1 MSNNAEKLVI
11 MGLAGLGLTV
21 MVQAKQVW
29 HLAAGAAVVM
39 AAEVHRARRDYSY
52 ADVWSGSCSAV
63 DEIFDSANSELAP
76 VFNKARG
83 QRTRLVT
90 KALGQVPMGEAIARR
105 LEQRGQLSTD
115 WVDEFARRSS
125 AIVGESGDG
134 KTHTLLWRLA
144 EYIKANPQGDI
155 HICDIDYGSSHGGTP
170 NTWLGLPL
178 ESVVH
183 TEDSEILDTILSV
196 SDEVSQR
203 AHETKQ
209 AIAAGEPK
217 PEYSPILL
225 LVDEWVVTAE
235 MWTKTQRETA
245 LAALKN
251 IIHRGLK
258 QGVQCVLGMH
268 SLAVN
273 QSYIP
278 KGLVQHLE
286 VLFLWRAAQNAD
298 NFSNLPISP
307 NAAQEVTE
315 AFKAYPR
322 ELGGVRSAIAFFNRE
337 LSIKGIPPLAVDVE
351 LVPDDA
357 GAAAWAEQFRAAIV
371 AANGSLSATKA
382 WEKIAGQKAYQRKAE
397 NAEWIAFR
405 DLVNSIGEAL
415 KEGVPPEAE
424 LNERLATSEAPPSL

>member
-1 MSNNAEKLVI
+1 MAEI
-11 MGLAGLGLTV
+11 
-21 MVQAKQVW
+21 
-29 HLAAGAAVVM
+29 
-39 AAEVHRARRDYSY
+39 HRAKRDYAY
-52 ADVWSGSCSAV
+52 GEVWSGSCQAV
-63 DEIFDSANSELAP
+63 DDLFESTNKELAP
-76 VFNKARG
+76 VFNRVRG
-83 QRTRLVT
+83 QRQRLVT
-90 KALGQVPMGEAIARR
+90 SALSQVPMGQVIADRMA
-105 LEQRGQLSTD
+105 QKGQLSTD
-115 WVDEFARRSS
+115 WVDEFSRRS
-125 AIVGESGDG
+125 ACIVGESGDG

-144 EYIKANPQGDI
+144 EFIKANPQGQL
-155 HICDIDYGSSHGGTP
+155 HVCDIDYGSGHGDGS

-183 TEDSEILDTILSV
+183 TEDGEILETVLAV

-203 AHETKQ
+203 AHETKL

-217 PEYSPILL
+217 PEYQPILL
-225 LVDEWVVTAE
+225 LIDEWVVTAE
-235 MWTKTQRETA
+235 MWTKAERETA
-245 LAALKN
+245 LSALKN
-251 IIHRGLK
+251 IVHRGLK

-286 VLFLWRAAQNAD
+286 VLFLWRAAQNTD

-307 NAAQEVTE
+307 SAAQDVTE
-315 AFKAYPR
+315 AFKGYPR
-322 ELGGVRSAIAFFNRE
+322 ELGGVRSAIAFLNRE
-337 LSIKGIPPLAVDVE
+337 LTIKGIPHLNVDVE

-371 AANGSLSATKA
+371 AANGSMSATKA

-405 DLVNSIGEAL
+405 DLVNSVNDAL
-415 KEGVPPEAE
+415 KEGAPPDGE

>member
-11 MGLAGLGLTV
+11 MGIAGLGLTV

-29 HLAAGAAVVM
+29 HLAAGAAVVL
-39 AAEVHRARRDYSY
+39 AAEVHRAKRDYSY
-52 ADVWSGSCSAV
+52 GDIWSGSCTAV
-63 DEIFDSANSELAP
+63 DDIFSSANAELAP

-83 QRTRLVT
+83 QRQRLVT
-90 KALGQVPMGEAIARR
+90 RALSQVPMGELIARR
-105 LEQRGQLSTD
+105 LEQQGQLSTD
-115 WVDEFARRSS
+115 WVSEFSRRS
-125 AIVGESGDG
+125 ACIVGESGDG

-144 EYIKANPQGDI
+144 EFIKANPDGQL
-155 HICDIDYGSSHGGTP
+155 HVCDIDYGSGHGGGS

-183 TEDSEILDTILSV
+183 TEDSEILDTILAV

-203 AHETKQ
+203 AHETKL

-217 PEYSPILL
+217 PEYQPILL

-235 MWTKTQRETA
+235 MWTKPQRETA
-245 LAALKN
+245 LSALKN
-251 IIHRGLK
+251 IVHRGLK

-307 NAAQEVTE
+307 AAAQEIAE
-315 AFKAYPR
+315 AFKGYPR
-322 ELGGVRSAIAFFNRE
+322 ELGGVRSAIAFLNRE
-337 LSIKGIPPLAVDVE
+337 LSIKGIPHLNVDVE
-351 LVPDDA
+351 LVPGDA
-357 GAAAWAEQFRAAIV
+357 EASAWAEQFRAAIE
-371 AANGSLSATKA
+371 AHAGKISATKA
-382 WEKIAGQKAYQRKAE
+382 WESIAGQKAKERTAKNQ
-397 NAEWIAFR
+397 NWVAFR
-405 DLVNSIGEAL
+405 DLVNAIAMTPSQ
-415 KEGVPPEAE
+415 GVPPAGEPIGVAAQE
-424 LNERLATSEAPPSL
+424 LSPD

>member
-11 MGLAGLGLTV
+11 LGIAGLGLTI
-21 MVQAKQVW
+21 MVQGRAVW

-52 ADVWSGSCSAV
+52 GDVWSGSGAAV
-63 DEIFDSANSELAP
+63 DEVFNSANAELAP
-76 VFNKARG
+76 VFNKVRG

-90 KALGQVPMGEAIARR
+90 LALAQVPMGETIARR

-144 EYIKANPQGDI
+144 EYIKANPQGEV
-155 HICDIDYGSSHGGTP
+155 HVCDIDFGSSHGGTP

-183 TEDSEILDTILSV
+183 TDEAEILDTLLAV

-209 AIAAGEPK
+209 AIAAGDPK

-225 LVDEWVVTAE
+225 LIDEWVVTAE
-235 MWTKTQRETA
+235 MWTKAQRETA

-298 NFSNLPISP
+298 NFNNLPISP
-307 NAAQEVTE
+307 SAAQDVTS

-322 ELGGVRSAIAFFNRE
+322 ELGGVRSAIAFFNRD
-337 LSIKGIPPLAVDVE
+337 LSIKGIPPLTVDVE
-351 LVPDDA
+351 LVPEDS
-357 GAAAWAEQFRAAIV
+357 GAVAWAEQFRAEIV

-382 WEKIAGQKAYQRKAE
+382 WEKIAGQKAKERAGK
-397 NAEWIAFR
+397 NPNWIAFR
-405 DLVNSIGEAL
+405 DLVNAISDDR
-415 KEGVPPEAE
+415 KEGVPPAGE
-424 LNERLATSEAPPSL
+424 LIGVATQELGPD